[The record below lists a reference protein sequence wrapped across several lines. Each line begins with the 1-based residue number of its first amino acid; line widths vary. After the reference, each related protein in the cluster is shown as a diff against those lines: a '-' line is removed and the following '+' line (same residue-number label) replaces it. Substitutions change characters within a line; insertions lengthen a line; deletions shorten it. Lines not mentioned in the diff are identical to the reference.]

1 MLEQVNIHMQKKEP
15 QYLALLS
22 SKSNSKWIIDLN
34 IEPKP
39 YFQKKTQEKID
50 HGLGKDFLN
59 KTQNHKLLRLI
70 KLDLFRAKNIC
81 PLKDTVKKINRPAI
95 D

>member
-39 YFQKKTQEKID
+39 YFQKKT
-50 HGLGKDFLN
+50 
-59 KTQNHKLLRLI
+59 
-70 KLDLFRAKNIC
+70 
-81 PLKDTVKKINRPAI
+81 
-95 D
+95 